1 MTTPPE
7 IFSATRT
14 AAGGGWSTASRPSL
28 PTTVALLLAAV
39 LALPVAIL
47 LVTLVIALVL
57 ILAILMSLRRLWD
70 SILAGFGR
78 RSRGTDGEGRVN
90 VRVRRP
96 ES

>member
-7 IFSATRT
+7 ILAATRT
-14 AAGGGWSTASRPSL
+14 AARGAWSRASRPSL
-28 PTTVALLLAAV
+28 PTTLALLLMAA

-47 LVTLVIALVL
+47 LVALVIALVL
-57 ILAILMSLRRLWD
+57 VLAILMSLRRLWD
-70 SILAGFGR
+70 SILAGFR
-78 RSRGTDGEGRVN
+78 RPSRGTDGEGRVN